1 MPYEVKDTILSEARK
16 CFHLY
21 GFKKT
26 TVDDIVVRT
35 GVSKKTLYKH
45 FSSKDDVIKAVIEQ
59 IMEPMALQVDSI
71 IENKTPLSDA
81 LKSIFT
87 TIQKVS
93 ASISTPML
101 DDMRI
106 QPEAWQLVKNR
117 RREVLERF
125 AIILTMAKNNGV
137 VRENLDINLYIKIL
151 TNAIDTFA
159 NPTAFLEIDISSEE
173 FAKQILAI
181 FMNGIL
187 NNGGRT

>member
-26 TVDDIVVRT
+26 TVDDIAVRT

-81 LKSIFT
+81 LKAIFT
-87 TIQKVS
+87 TVQKVS

-101 DDMRI
+101 DDMRM

-151 TNAIDTFA
+151 INAIDTFA
-159 NPTAFLEIDISSEE
+159 NPTTFLEIDISSEE